1 VPHDSAGNPLISVII
16 PTYNAARFLPDAI
29 ASVRQQGY
37 DPLEIIVV
45 DDGSTDETR
54 SLMANWREVRYF
66 HQQNQGAAGARNTG
80 IQAARSDLLAFL
92 DVDDLWTPDHLQIL
106 LPHLLADPDLRFVWG
121 AAHFVRLDEDVV
133 GIRTQSVLREHVP
146 LFLIGSGIYRRSAFS
161 EVGPFDPALRIG
173 EDTDWLAK
181 SRLLKTANKQIA
193 DIVLTYRKRK
203 GSLTDG
209 KNTIQALDTMS
220 LLHRSIRRH
229 RAVQQT

>member
-1 VPHDSAGNPLISVII
+1 MPLDSAENPLISVII
-16 PTYNAARFLPDAI
+16 PTYNAAKFLPEAI

-37 DPLEIIVV
+37 EPLEIIVV

-54 SLMANWREVRYF
+54 SLMANWPEVRYL

-92 DVDDLWTPDHLQIL
+92 DVDDLWTPDHLQRL
-106 LPHLLADPDLRFVWG
+106 LPHLLADTEMRFVWG
-121 AAHFVRLDEDVV
+121 AINFVRLDEDAA
-133 GIRTQSVLREHVP
+133 GIRVHSMLRENIP
-146 LFLIGSGIYRRSAFS
+146 LFVIGAGIYRRSAFF
-161 EVGPFDPALRIG
+161 EVGLFDPALRIG

-181 SRLLKTANKQIA
+181 SRHLKIANKQIA
-193 DIVLTYRKRK
+193 DLVLIYRKRK

-209 KNTIQALDTMS
+209 RNTIQALDTMS